1 MYRLIDSHKVIR
13 TVRNQEQ
20 LLSVFLQHLEVV
32 PELRLIFQIGL
43 RILEHNLVHGGMNA
57 LNAFLFSRIQGS
69 IGKTVIS
76 TVRERNL
83 P

>member
-1 MYRLIDSHKVIR
+1 
-13 TVRNQEQ
+13 
-20 LLSVFLQHLEVV
+20 V